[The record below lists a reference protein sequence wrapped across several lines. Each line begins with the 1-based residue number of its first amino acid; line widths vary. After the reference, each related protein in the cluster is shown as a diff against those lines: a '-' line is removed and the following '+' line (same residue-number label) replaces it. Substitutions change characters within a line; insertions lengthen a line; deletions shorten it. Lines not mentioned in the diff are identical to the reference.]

1 MKQGEV
7 TLQEEKEKLNK
18 DPGIRQYRDEILGL
32 GQDKDQMLRLQHYRD
47 RMLGLTENRSMPK
60 HEKLNMWSIKEG
72 NENILRLD
80 EYMNE
85 LTKLQETREEMLK
98 MRFEAEGI
106 SPRIICCNDDA
117 QTTLALAYMGMGV
130 GLLPASGIPEFFSS
144 SSGPKIAAKTLKE
157 KTLYSQIALVC
168 RLC

>member
-72 NENILRLD
+72 NENILRIY

-85 LTKLQETREEMLK
+85 LTKLQ
-98 MRFEAEGI
+98 
-106 SPRIICCNDDA
+106 
-117 QTTLALAYMGMGV
+117 
-130 GLLPASGIPEFFSS
+130 
-144 SSGPKIAAKTLKE
+144 
-157 KTLYSQIALVC
+157 
-168 RLC
+168 

>member
-60 HEKLNMWSIKEG
+60 TM
-72 NENILRLD
+72 
-80 EYMNE
+80 
-85 LTKLQETREEMLK
+85 
-98 MRFEAEGI
+98 
-106 SPRIICCNDDA
+106 
-117 QTTLALAYMGMGV
+117 
-130 GLLPASGIPEFFSS
+130 
-144 SSGPKIAAKTLKE
+144 
-157 KTLYSQIALVC
+157 
-168 RLC
+168 